1 MKMVNFFK
9 YLGLFDVHLKLE
21 NIETEIPIGVS
32 VGREDT
38 PDPFCF
44 YFKNLQANVIFIC
57 LSLILV
63 FAKNGKL
70 F

>member
-9 YLGLFDVHLKLE
+9 YPGLFDVHLKLE
-21 NIETEIPIGVS
+21 NTETEIPIGVS

-44 YFKNLQANVIFIC
+44 YFRNLANIYYFIC